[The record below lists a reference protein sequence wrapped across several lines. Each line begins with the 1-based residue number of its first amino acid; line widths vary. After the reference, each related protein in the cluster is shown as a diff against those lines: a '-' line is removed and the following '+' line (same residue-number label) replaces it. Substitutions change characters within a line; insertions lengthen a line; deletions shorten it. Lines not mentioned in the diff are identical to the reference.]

1 MPCPRQ
7 RERPPNLRC
16 ISHPIQFPWVS
27 TVANQLRQIPQIPGI
42 PATQSLK
49 PLAGIE
55 GPFEPKTV
63 SGQTK
68 QLGMSSSGWQLGV
81 FCITLLKSVFFSSVS
96 LKKSYHLSISISMHC
111 PHESI
116 HLLKLKQKTT
126 TTEDS
131 SILRF
136 VHWIFSRPQQKLS
149 SKAAAQE
156 SKNRWALTS
165 LKETWSWSDPKRL
178 PALFHVANDF
188 FWRCDFY
195 LKKWKKSMLH
205 AFC

>member
-1 MPCPRQ
+1 
-7 RERPPNLRC
+7 
-16 ISHPIQFPWVS
+16 
-27 TVANQLRQIPQIPGI
+27 
-42 PATQSLK
+42 
-49 PLAGIE
+49 
-55 GPFEPKTV
+55 
-63 SGQTK
+63 
-68 QLGMSSSGWQLGV
+68 MSSSGWQLGV

-136 VHWIFSRPQQKLS
+136 VHWIFSRPQPKLS

-188 FWRCDFY
+188 LLKMWHLFE
-195 LKKWKKSMLH
+195 KKWAHFNAECLLIGFFLQVMFNQIILQIQASEASPQGIWRPRSDANLVLSDSCHWTQPKTLSFLFTEKKKGEKTDDH
-205 AFC
+205 

>member
-1 MPCPRQ
+1 MGFDGGESTPSIPSDSRHSGDSVPEATG
-7 RERPPNLRC
+7 RNWRP
-16 ISHPIQFPWVS
+16 FW
-27 TVANQLRQIPQIPGI
+27 T
-42 PATQSLK
+42 
-49 PLAGIE
+49 
-55 GPFEPKTV
+55 KTV
-63 SGQTK
+63 SGKTK
-68 QLGMSSSGWQLGV
+68 QLGMSSSGWQWGV
-81 FCITLLKSVFFSSVS
+81 FCISLLKSVFFSCVS

-195 LKKWKKSMLH
+195 LKKNEKNQCCMP
-205 AFC
+205 FVR